1 MKRFLEGE
9 KVKEKVEKINYFN
22 RKEITRHEK
31 LQRAKELY
39 IDYMEQDHYESFSKF
54 SPQANSY
61 VMELFEKYK
70 PNQLKAFRK
79 YVGIRKRKKKR
90 VEAKTVV
97 NPEAVVNNKPV
108 NKNPMLHAYAQ
119 LGLRFESKVK
129 EVLLVLNQHKNID
142 FQVVVPVKGH
152 GTNVS
157 HLKPDIVINDDI
169 WIDCK
174 LSINSNLKETAIK
187 YEGHC
192 RALEFYVLMSEG
204 KSYGVDEK
212 SGQIVRSIWNI
223 LQRGQGK
230 FGPELYQ
237 HYLNEFQ
244 KLEQEYL
251 DIQRTNQE
259 EVTSS

>member
-1 MKRFLEGE
+1 M
-9 KVKEKVEKINYFN
+9 KEKVEKINYFN

-39 IDYMEQDHYESFSKF
+39 IDYMEQEHYESFSKF

-61 VMELFEKYK
+61 VMELFEKYT

-90 VEAKTVV
+90 IAATTVV
-97 NPEAVVNNKPV
+97 NSEAVTDNKSI
-108 NKNPMLHAYAQ
+108 NRNPMLHAYAQ

-174 LSINSNLKETAIK
+174 LSINSNLKETALK

-192 RALEFYVLMSEG
+192 RMLEFYLLMSDG
-204 KSYGVDEK
+204 IGYGVDKK
-212 SGQIVRSIWNI
+212 SGQLVRSIWNI
-223 LQRGQGK
+223 LKRAQRRIS
-230 FGPELYQ
+230 PELYE
-237 HYLNEFQ
+237 HYISEFQ

-251 DIQRTNQE
+251 DIQGTNQE
-259 EVTSS
+259 EVTSL

>member
-1 MKRFLEGE
+1 MEGE
-9 KVKEKVEKINYFN
+9 KVKEKAEKINYFN
-22 RKEITRHEK
+22 REEITRHEK

-54 SPQANSY
+54 SPQANRY
-61 VMELFEKYK
+61 VLELFEKYK

-90 VEAKTVV
+90 VEATNTVKAKV
-97 NPEAVVNNKPV
+97 AAESKPI
-108 NKNPMLHAYAQ
+108 NRNPMLHAYAQ

-152 GTNVS
+152 GTNVN

-174 LSINSNLKETAIK
+174 LSINSNLKETALK

-192 RALEFYVLMSEG
+192 RKLEFYLLMSEG
-204 KSYGVDEK
+204 KSYGVDAK

-223 LQRGQGK
+223 LERGRGRL
-230 FGPELYQ
+230 GLELYQ

-251 DIQRTNQE
+251 NIQGASQE
-259 EVTSS
+259 EVTTP

>member
-1 MKRFLEGE
+1 MESFMEGDTM
-9 KVKEKVEKINYFN
+9 KEKVEKINYFN
-22 RKEITRHEK
+22 REEITRHEK

-39 IDYMEQDHYESFSKF
+39 IDYMDQDYYETFSKF

-61 VMELFEKYK
+61 VLNLFEKYK

-90 VEAKTVV
+90 IATTSSTTSEVV
-97 NPEAVVNNKPV
+97 AENKPV
-108 NKNPMLHAYAQ
+108 NKNPKLHSYAQ

-129 EVLLVLNQHKNID
+129 EVLLVLNQHKQID
-142 FQVVVPVKGH
+142 FQVVIPVKGH
-152 GTNVS
+152 GTNVN

-174 LSINSNLKETAIK
+174 LSINSNLKETALK

-192 RALEFYVLMSEG
+192 RKLEFYLLLSDG
-204 KSYGVDEK
+204 IGYGVDKK
-212 SGQIVRSIWNI
+212 SGQLVRSIYNI
-223 LQRGQGK
+223 LERAQRRI
-230 FGPELYQ
+230 GPELYQ
-237 HYLNEFQ
+237 HYITEFK

-251 DIQRTNQE
+251 DIQGSSQE
-259 EVTSS
+259 EVTTP